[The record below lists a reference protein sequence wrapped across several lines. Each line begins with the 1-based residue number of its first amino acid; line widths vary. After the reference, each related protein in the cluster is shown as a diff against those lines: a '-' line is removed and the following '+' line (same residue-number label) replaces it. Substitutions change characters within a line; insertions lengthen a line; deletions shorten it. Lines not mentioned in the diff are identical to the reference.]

1 MKCKVKARAEMADTD
16 VRQLRGKRGED
27 VARDYLL
34 RQGYTLLA
42 QNWRCSLGELDLV
55 MQQGETVVIVEV
67 RTRQAGS
74 DAAFASIDARK
85 QTKLGRLAQAFVSA
99 HGLEAL
105 ACRVDVV
112 AVTFDATG
120 EHGTMQHAQDVLS
133 W

>member
-1 MKCKVKARAEMADTD
+1 MTD
-16 VRQLRGKRGED
+16 DDPRHTRGKRGEE
-27 VARDYLL
+27 VARDYLVK
-34 RQGYTLLA
+34 QGYTLLA
-42 QNWRCSLGELDLV
+42 QNWRCSLGELDLI
-55 MQQGETVVIVEV
+55 MRQGDTVVIVEV

-85 QTKLGRLAQAFVSA
+85 QAKLGRLAQAFVNA
-99 HGLEAL
+99 HVLESL
-105 ACRVDVV
+105 ACRVDVI